1 MCKIKPIRSEA
12 EFDAGLARIDVLL
25 NADPDSPEA
34 AELDLLGDLALIY
47 EYRNEPVFEFE
58 GRALVQFWIEERGW
72 TVAGINELLGGRGD
86 IAAVIDG
93 RQELTPAMAEILYQQ
108 LRIPVAAWLRV
119 AGAAPSTDT
128 DGEVV
133 AAITGLTDGDAP
145 GLSADFRDAELRN
158 AGAGA
163 QILVAGSR

>member
-12 EFDAGLARIDVLL
+12 EFDAGLARIDVLM
-25 NADPDSPEA
+25 NAAPDSPEA

-93 RQELTPAMAEILYQQ
+93 RQDLTPAMAEILYQQ

-119 AGAAPSTDT
+119 AGAAPSPDR
-128 DGEVV
+128 EVI
-133 AAITGLTDGDAP
+133 AAHNGQSDSDAP

-163 QILVAGSR
+163 QIVVAGSR

>member
-1 MCKIKPIRSEA
+1 MCKIKPIRSAA
-12 EFDAGLARIDVLL
+12 EFDAGLARIDVLM
-25 NADPDSPEA
+25 NAAPDSPEA

-93 RQELTPAMAEILYQQ
+93 RQALTPAMAEILHQQ

-119 AGAAPSTDT
+119 AGPAPAPDREVIAAHNGQSDS
-128 DGEVV
+128 
-133 AAITGLTDGDAP
+133 DAP
-145 GLSADFRDAELRN
+145 GLSADFQDAELRN
-158 AGAGA
+158 AGEGA